1 MPHDDFPVGAGGID
15 PFRSYSEMFNGETL
29 ANTNSELI
37 WGTSQNINEHLDHV
51 FPFLTFG
58 GTGSISVPQR
68 IVDAYYMADGKDI
81 HESSSE
87 YPYEARPY
95 DNTCVTSGDLV
106 LSKNYVLKDKTYKAY
121 ANREPRFYVNIGYS
135 HALWTMES
143 TTEGSKKKEY
153 CS

>member
-1 MPHDDFPVGAGGID
+1 
-15 PFRSYSEMFNGETL
+15 
-29 ANTNSELI
+29 
-37 WGTSQNINEHLDHV
+37 
-51 FPFLTFG
+51 
-58 GTGSISVPQR
+58 
-68 IVDAYYMADGKDI
+68 MADGKDI

-143 TTEGSKKKEY
+143 TTEGSKKNIVVDYFKW
-153 CS
+153 C

>member
-1 MPHDDFPVGAGGID
+1 
-15 PFRSYSEMFNGETL
+15 
-29 ANTNSELI
+29 
-37 WGTSQNINEHLDHV
+37 
-51 FPFLTFG
+51 
-58 GTGSISVPQR
+58 
-68 IVDAYYMADGKDI
+68 MADGKDI

-143 TTEGSKKKEY
+143 TTEGSKKNIVVDYFNGANSGKNNWYGRTSYFLTGYMEDEPPQEGNQTAAQDG
-153 CS
+153 CRMGRHAAGQGRQKPSC